1 MVDLKMSNE
10 KLRDRARRVV
20 RAVVP
25 STSALD
31 VEREDV
37 LDEILASCDGHVKLS
52 IVVATLGCSP
62 EEGRAKLQASGGSLR
77 QTLNLREKDIP
88 LEAIA

>member
-1 MVDLKMSNE
+1 MSNE

-25 STSALD
+25 PTSALD
-31 VEREDV
+31 VERDDI
-37 LDEILASCDGHVKLS
+37 LDEILAKCDGHVKLS

-62 EEGRAKLQASGGSLR
+62 EEGQAKLQASGGSLKR
-77 QTLNLREKDIP
+77 ALHLKTNG
-88 LEAIA
+88 IALDSLT